1 MDLMTIG
8 AFAERTRLSAKAL
21 RLYDRLGLVR
31 PARTDP
37 ASGYRF
43 YREDQVDGARL
54 VALLRRLGMPLPVIA
69 DVMRLPGG
77 EAAEA
82 IGGYWAEI
90 ESATA
95 ERRVLVSY
103 IQARLAGGDM
113 ARYDIQTRAMPGR
126 TLVAIT
132 RHVHAH
138 EAGPFFSDS
147 FARLR
152 AAGPGIEGIAGCPF
166 VVYYGEVSEDS
177 DGPVELCRPVA
188 ADPDLADA
196 DVSGADVSGADLQA
210 RTEPSHEEVF
220 IRVAMK
226 DMGWPALAPAADALE
241 AWIRERR
248 RTPAGALRQVLIA
261 DQRTAEPDTLVCD
274 LSVPLR

>member
-1 MDLMTIG
+1 MTLMTDLMTIG

-43 YREDQVDGARL
+43 YGEDQVDGARL
-54 VALLRRLGMPLPVIA
+54 VALLRRLGMPLAVIA
-69 DVMRLPGG
+69 DVAGKPPG

-82 IGGYWAEI
+82 VGGYWAQI

-103 IQARLAGGDM
+103 IQARLKGDDM
-113 ARYDIQTRAMPGR
+113 TTYDIATRTIPGR
-126 TLVAIT
+126 KLVAVT
-132 RHVHAH
+132 RHVHAN
-138 EAGPFFSDS
+138 EAGDFFGEA

-166 VVYYGEVSEDS
+166 VVYYGEVSDDS

-188 ADPDLADA
+188 ADPADP
-196 DVSGADVSGADLQA
+196 GLQA
-210 RTEPSHEEVF
+210 RTEPRHEEVF

-248 RTPAGALRQVLIA
+248 RAPAGALRQVLIA
-261 DQRTAEPDTLVCD
+261 DQRTAEPDTPVCD

>member
-21 RLYDRLGLVR
+21 RLYDQLGLVP
-31 PARTDP
+31 PARIDP

-43 YREDQVDGARL
+43 YSEDQVDGARL
-54 VALLRRLGMPLPVIA
+54 VAQLRRLGMPLTIIA
-69 DVMRLPGG
+69 DVVAKLPN

-82 IGGYWAEI
+82 IGGYWADI
-90 ESATA
+90 ESVTA
-95 ERRVLVSY
+95 ERRALVSY
-103 IQARLAGGDM
+103 IQARLKGVDM
-113 ARYDIQTRAMPGR
+113 ARYDIQIREIPDR
-126 TLVAIT
+126 TLAAIT
-132 RHVHAH
+132 RHVHAGQTD
-138 EAGPFFSDS
+138 AFFDGA

-166 VVYYGEVSEDS
+166 VVYYGEVSDDS

-188 ADPDLADA
+188 ADPADP
-196 DVSGADVSGADLQA
+196 DLQA
-210 RTEPSHEEVF
+210 RLESSHEEVF

-226 DMGWPALAPAADALE
+226 DMGWPALAPAVDALD
-241 AWIRERR
+241 AWVREHRR
-248 RTPAGALRQVLIA
+248 APAGALRQVLIA
-261 DQRTAEPDTLVCD
+261 DQRTADPDTPVCD